1 MLTAGMRRYPLLS
14 PKHSLWYRC
23 YWKVLNPNTSR
34 GCNQRPGQRF
44 FRLPPP
50 PQAKGSQ
57 SALIF
62 QLALLVFL
70 PPIGC
75 PSRFQITCAKLNNS
89 WLFYLAILKPCRQN
103 SDMIWKDYD
112 ALTLSFAGLVYVTH
126 LKMIDLL
133 PLFSMISYSSSLS
146 ESHNLCDDGNEGDVV
161 IWVLQSKCSLK
172 ISSSLFPLFCHE
184 KICTGIKKVFFSQS
198 ICDWKFMKMTFRRLI
213 PCFTSPFPY

>member
-75 PSRFQITCAKLNNS
+75 PSRFQITCAKLNSS
-89 WLFYLAILKPCRQN
+89 WLFYFAAKRVTWSGKTTMPSPSALPAWFTLLTWKWLICFLYFQLYHIHHHYQKAIIFVMMAMRV
-103 SDMIWKDYD
+103 M
-112 ALTLSFAGLVYVTH
+112 LSFE
-126 LKMIDLL
+126 
-133 PLFSMISYSSSLS
+133 SY
-146 ESHNLCDDGNEGDVV
+146 NPNAA
-161 IWVLQSKCSLK
+161 
-172 ISSSLFPLFCHE
+172 
-184 KICTGIKKVFFSQS
+184 
-198 ICDWKFMKMTFRRLI
+198 
-213 PCFTSPFPY
+213 